1 MKTTRVLVIDRVPH
15 LVSAVRAILT
25 SAPDFEFV
33 GASANP
39 QDVLPMSLE
48 TTPDLV
54 LMSFQHPGIQ
64 ELSAARAVSQML
76 PATRVIAWSDHEEPS
91 IIAELIAAGAFGY
104 LLKRTTPEE
113 LLEGLRWAANGQ
125 SVLSRRLNA
134 GVLSELSELYRA
146 AEQRAIDLHASYLST
161 VDAMAAAL
169 ETKDDQTGNHARRVR
184 DYAVLLA
191 ESFDPGILEN
201 EALVFGFLLHDVG
214 KIGIPEHI
222 LMKPGPL
229 SDSEWEVMRRHPNMG
244 ARILETIEFLQPHAV
259 GVVLHHHERWDGGGY
274 PAGLKREE
282 IPLGAR
288 LFAVADAFDAMTS
301 DRPYRSGMS
310 VESAMAEILD
320 NSGTQFDPEVVS
332 CFLRSRE
339 EILGRLAED
348 ISSPSIAS

>member
-1 MKTTRVLVIDRVPH
+1 MKTTRVLVIDRAPH

-33 GASANP
+33 GGSPNP
-39 QDVLPMSLE
+39 RDVLPMSLE

-54 LMSFQHPGIQ
+54 LMSFQHPGTE
-64 ELSAARAVSQML
+64 ELSAARAVTAML

-125 SVLSRRLNA
+125 SVLSRKLTA
-134 GVLSELSELYRA
+134 GVLSELSELYRS
-146 AEQRAIDLHASYLST
+146 AEQRAIDLHTSYLST
-161 VDAMAAAL
+161 VDALAAAL

-184 DYAVLLA
+184 DYAVLLS
-191 ESFDPGILEN
+191 EEFDSGILDS

-229 SDSEWEVMRRHPNMG
+229 SEGEWEIMRRHPNMG
-244 ARILETIEFLQPHAV
+244 ARILGTVDFLQPHAI

-274 PAGLKREE
+274 PAGLRGGD
-282 IPLGAR
+282 IPVGAR

-301 DRPYRSGMS
+301 DRPYRSGMPI
-310 VESAMAEILD
+310 EAAMTEILKY
-320 NSGTQFDPEVVS
+320 SGTQFDPEVVH
-332 CFLRSRE
+332 CFLRSKDL
-339 EILGRLAED
+339 ILGRLAQD
-348 ISSPSIAS
+348 IPSSSIAS